1 MSRVVEAEVGAAV
14 RELLSSVPP
23 QGAGSQAR
31 ADWYV
36 RKAEVLDFV
45 AATHPQWAAQSIGLA
60 VRSRAEAR
68 AIACDY

>member
-1 MSRVVEAEVGAAV
+1 MSGVVQAEVGAQV

-23 QGAGSQAR
+23 QDADSKTR

-45 AATHPQWAAQSIGLA
+45 AATHPQWAAQAERQGL
-60 VRSRAEAR
+60 RAESKAR